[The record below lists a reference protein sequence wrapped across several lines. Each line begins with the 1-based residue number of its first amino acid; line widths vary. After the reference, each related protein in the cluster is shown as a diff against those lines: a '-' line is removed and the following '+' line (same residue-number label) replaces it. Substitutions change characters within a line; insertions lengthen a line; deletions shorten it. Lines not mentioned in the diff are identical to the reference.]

1 MKLSDIRGK
10 SLAEIASASSS
21 QQREMWGY
29 MRRVLKSRFK
39 TFEKHGLGEA
49 IPRRFRDGVA
59 TVRQLEKEG
68 ALAREIS
75 RALGYLEGKTS
86 TARGYAAEPSE
97 TQTRFERML
106 GHPLSPKEYAELKA
120 FLDEMATRIK
130 ETWKYVSDEA
140 FEMFEQSKRLG
151 IGLEQFKKNYD
162 YWVEN
167 VMKLRESEK
176 IITKKGKPAK
186 LSTYIRR
193 LPGLPSITSWKKQQ
207 AKEQK
212 KKKRR
217 K

>member
-1 MKLSDIRGK
+1 M
-10 SLAEIASASSS
+10 AEIASASSAE
-21 QQREMWGY
+21 QREMWGY

-86 TARGYAAEPSE
+86 TAKGYVSEPSE
-97 TQTRFERML
+97 TQTRFEKML

-120 FLDEMATRIK
+120 FLDDMAMRMK
-130 ETWKYVSDEA
+130 ENWKYVSDEA

-151 IGLEQFKKNYD
+151 VGLEQFKKNYD
-162 YWVEN
+162 YWTEN
-167 VMKLRESEK
+167 IMKLREAEK
-176 IITKKGKPAK
+176 ITTKKRKPAK
-186 LSTYIRR
+186 LSTYIRKM
-193 LPGLPSITSWKKQQ
+193 PGLPSISSWKKQQ
-207 AKEQK
+207 ETEQ
-212 KKKRR
+212 KRR